1 MGRRSYKKVTVNG
14 EVILHQRYIYRGYL
28 QIACCDLTRS
38 NHPCLWLIMWDPT
51 QPIATRPL
59 AIQKDGTWYTYG
71 LDLTKNVCEVFG
83 TTGYIATTYTYSPY
97 GEVTANGSVE
107 QPIQWSSE
115 FLDKETE
122 LVYYN
127 YRYYS
132 VREGAWI
139 SRDMIYERDLLNL
152 YSLCKGQ
159 ILFKIDYI
167 GNNVVILVG
176 GINADPY
183 EHDRSHDN
191 HRYNFYMAAMV
202 KSLFIN
208 KSACNQIIEIIPE
221 GHSYELRKKYDK
233 DRIDNKDGPIV
244 AFIRKYKQKAQD
256 DYIES
261 VFNMINN
268 GNNRV
273 YLRQPVNSKEDL
285 KNALQTNIIGKKRTG
300 KERIS
305 ILYYYGHG
313 SIGQLNYGANTAG
326 NANNWSINIDDIPNI
341 FSCDSFICDPQIGLI
356 TCHSASTSIVKEVNY
371 SFAQVL
377 SEHLRCRVKGIDGR
391 ANYEPTA
398 NVDMCGNPVP
408 KAPTL
413 GESIDNSADYKNGTR
428 EIMYDHGFMINN
440 PRYIISN

>member
-38 NHPCLWLIMWDPT
+38 NHPCLWLIMWDSPPKPPRARRGIGQTAKRVCPQGRVGNGVPT
-51 QPIATRPL
+51 SQPIDTRPL

-152 YSLCKGQ
+152 YSLSKGQ

-183 EHDRSHDN
+183 EHDTSHDN

-256 DYIES
+256 DYIYS
-261 VFNMINN
+261 H
-268 GNNRV
+268 
-273 YLRQPVNSKEDL
+273 
-285 KNALQTNIIGKKRTG
+285 
-300 KERIS
+300 S
-305 ILYYYGHG
+305 I
-313 SIGQLNYGANTAG
+313 
-326 NANNWSINIDDIPNI
+326 
-341 FSCDSFICDPQIGLI
+341 
-356 TCHSASTSIVKEVNY
+356 
-371 SFAQVL
+371 
-377 SEHLRCRVKGIDGR
+377 
-391 ANYEPTA
+391 
-398 NVDMCGNPVP
+398 
-408 KAPTL
+408 
-413 GESIDNSADYKNGTR
+413 
-428 EIMYDHGFMINN
+428 
-440 PRYIISN
+440 